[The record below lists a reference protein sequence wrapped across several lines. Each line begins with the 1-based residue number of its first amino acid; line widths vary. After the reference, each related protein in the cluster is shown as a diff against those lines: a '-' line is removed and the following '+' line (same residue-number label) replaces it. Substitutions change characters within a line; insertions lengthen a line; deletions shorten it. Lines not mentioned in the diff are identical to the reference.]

1 MVMAR
6 LKYPISIQTF
16 EEIIEEGYVYF
27 DKTAFVYDLAS
38 CGKVYFLS
46 RPRRFGKSLLVST
59 LKSYFLGHKEFFKGL
74 AIDSLEKN
82 WYEYPVMHLSFN
94 GIEFTERGAL
104 ERVLEEFVADA
115 EDLYGRGKNA
125 SSLGSRFKAVI
136 ANAHKKTGR
145 RVVVLIDEYDK
156 PLLDVMGLEKFIVE
170 YEEKIT
176 FEEKHRRVLK
186 SFFSTFKDADADL
199 RFVFLTGVT
208 KFSQIS
214 VFSGFNQP
222 EDISLDDHYETICGI
237 TKEELYTKLDAQ
249 ITEMAQKFKITPEQ
263 MRLRLKKKYD
273 GYHFNENM
281 VDIYNPFSLLNA
293 FAKKRLD
300 NYWFASGSPEY
311 LVRLLAKSNR
321 NISDMAGKYYPIAD
335 FVDYRADVEKPLPMI
350 YQSGYFTIK
359 DFDSETQT
367 YKLDFPNE
375 EVRQGFLAILASDYF
390 KTADSPQSWATRIV
404 KSLSL
409 ADMEQLE
416 RLFTAFFAS
425 IPYEFRTSMNKER
438 HFQYTF
444 YLMLSLIS
452 GYTVLAEKHQSEGRV
467 DCIVETKGD
476 VYIFE
481 FKRDGSAE
489 EALRQI
495 EEKGYAREYSA
506 DKRCIHCLGV
516 NFSSETGT
524 IDGWLVKD

>member
-1 MVMAR
+1 MAR
-6 LKYPISIQTF
+6 LKYPIGIQTF
-16 EEIIEEGYVYF
+16 EQIIRDGYVYF

-38 CGKVYFLS
+38 QGKVYFLS
-46 RPRRFGKSLLVST
+46 RPRRFGKSLLIST

-74 AIDSLEKN
+74 AIDSLETD
-82 WYEYPVMHLSFN
+82 WYEYPVMLLSF
-94 GIEFTERGAL
+94 GGGMTKAGTLEQRLEFFLTQ
-104 ERVLEEFVADA
+104 EEKK
-115 EDLYGRGKNA
+115 YGREDGA
-125 SSLGSRFKAVI
+125 VSMGDRFKAVI
-136 ANAHKKTGR
+136 ANAHKITGR
-145 RVVVLIDEYDK
+145 EVVVLIDEYDK
-156 PLLDVMGLEKFIVE
+156 PLLDVMALDKYVVQDG
-170 YEEKIT
+170 EKIT
-176 FEEKHRRVLK
+176 LEENNRRVLK
-186 SFFSTFKDADADL
+186 DFFSVLKDADADL

-222 EDISLDDHYETICGI
+222 KDISMSPRYDAICGI

-249 ITEMAQKFKITPEQ
+249 IKEMAGYKNVTYEQ
-263 MRLRLKKKYD
+263 MRLMLKKKYD
-273 GYHFNENM
+273 GYHFSSKM
-281 VDIYNPFSLLNA
+281 TDIYNPFSLLNA
-293 FAKKRLD
+293 FSDMELN

-311 LVRLLAKSNR
+311 LVRLLAKSNKDINELVGR
-321 NISDMAGKYYPIAD
+321 YYPVDD
-335 FVDYRADVEKPLPMI
+335 FVNYRADVEKPLPMI
-350 YQSGYFTIK
+350 YQSGYLTIK
-359 DFDSETQT
+359 GFNSRTDR

-390 KTADSPQSWATRIV
+390 KTSDSPQSWAGDIV
-404 KSLSL
+404 DALSV

-416 RLFTAFFAS
+416 KLFTAFFAS
-425 IPYEFRTSMNKER
+425 IPYEFRTSMEKER

-467 DCIVETKGD
+467 DCIVETDDD

-489 EALRQI
+489 EALKQI

-506 DKRCIHCLGV
+506 DSRRIHCLGV

-524 IDGWLVKD
+524 IDGWLAK

>member
-1 MVMAR
+1 MAR
-6 LKYPISIQTF
+6 LKYPIGIQTF

-27 DKTAFVYDLAS
+27 DKTAFVYDLVS
-38 CGKVYFLS
+38 QGKVYFLS

-74 AIDSLEKN
+74 AIDSLETD
-82 WYEYPVMHLSFN
+82 WYEYPVMHLDFN
-94 GIEFTERGAL
+94 GVEFTKKGEL

-125 SSLGSRFKAVI
+125 ISLGSRFKAVI
-136 ANAHKKTGR
+136 ANARKITGR

-156 PLLDVMGLEKFIVE
+156 PLLDVMGLERFIVE
-170 YEEKIT
+170 DEEKIT
-176 FEEKHRRVLK
+176 LEEKHRRILK
-186 SFFSTFKDADADL
+186 SFYSTFKGADADL
-199 RFVFLTGVT
+199 QFVFLTGVT

-222 EDISLDDHYETICGI
+222 KDISMSPRYDAICGI
-237 TKEELYTKLDAQ
+237 TKEELYTKMDAQ
-249 ITEMAQKFKITPEQ
+249 IAEMADYNNVSTEQ
-263 MRLRLKKKYD
+263 MRLMLKKQYD
-273 GYHFNENM
+273 GYHFSPRM
-281 VDIYNPFSLLNA
+281 TDIYNPFSLLNA
-293 FAKKRLD
+293 FCDMELN

-311 LVRLLAKSNR
+311 LVRLLAKSDE
-321 NISDMAGKYYPIAD
+321 NINELAGRYYPVDD
-335 FVDYRADVEKPLPMI
+335 FVNYRADVEKPLPMI
-350 YQSGYFTIK
+350 YQSGYLTIK
-359 DFDSETQT
+359 GFDSMRRV

-390 KTADSPQSWATRIV
+390 KTSSSPQSWASDIV
-404 KSLSL
+404 GALNC

-438 HFQYTF
+438 HFQYMF

-467 DCIVETKGD
+467 DCIVETDDD

-481 FKRDGSAE
+481 FKRDSSAE
-489 EALRQI
+489 EALKQI

-506 DKRCIHCLGV
+506 DRRRIHCLGV
-516 NFSSETGT
+516 NFSSEIGT

>member
-1 MVMAR
+1 MAR
-6 LKYPISIQTF
+6 LKYPISIQDF
-16 EEIIEEGYVYF
+16 EKIREGDYVYF

-38 CGKVYFLS
+38 QGCVYFLS

-59 LKSYFLGHKEFFKGL
+59 LKSYFLGHKDFFKGL
-74 AIDSLEKN
+74 AIDSLETD

-94 GIEFTERGAL
+94 GVEFTKNGEL
-104 ERVLEEFVADA
+104 ERVLERFVADA

-125 SSLGSRFKAVI
+125 ISLGDRFKAVI

-186 SFFSTFKDADADL
+186 SFFSTLKDADADL

-222 EDISLDDHYETICGI
+222 EDLSMAPEFDAICGI
-237 TKEELYTKLDAQ
+237 TKEELYAKLDGQ
-249 ITEMAQKFKITPEQ
+249 ISEMADENNVTPEQ
-263 MRLRLKKKYD
+263 MRLMLKKQYD
-273 GYHFNENM
+273 GYHFSKKM
-281 VDIYNPFSLLNA
+281 TDIYNPFSLLTA
-293 FAKKRLD
+293 FKQKELGV
-300 NYWFASGSPEY
+300 YWFDSGSPEY

-321 NISDMAGKYYPIAD
+321 DISDMAGKYYPAVD
-335 FVDYRADVEKPLPMI
+335 FINYRADVEKPLPMI

-359 DFDSETQT
+359 DYNPRSQR

-390 KTADSPQSWATRIV
+390 KTADSPQSWAGDIV
-404 KSLSL
+404 DALAS

-416 RLFTAFFAS
+416 KLFTAFFAS
-425 IPYEFRTSMNKER
+425 IPYEFRVSMDKER

-467 DCIVETKGD
+467 DCVVETDDD

-489 EALRQI
+489 EALKQI

-506 DKRCIHCLGV
+506 DRRRIHCLGV

-524 IDGWLVKD
+524 IDGWLTKE